1 MFFIWET
8 WLAFSFGYKKLEGEN
23 EVVVRFMSDTPYAR
37 LEQEMQH
44 IPGFRPRKRGMVI
57 SHLSDE
63 QKKQDCLCEH
73 TSDGCV
79 PFHKLMEVLAEEVAV
94 SSFARRVN
102 RLTGKKEP
110 CFFRNGH
117 RERFFMM
124 LRRCIHKVEEPAL
137 CAAIYL
143 LSADQF
149 LWGRALYAVAQDQI
163 KFSKIHI
170 HGVGLDGY
178 VLFYMARDLYRGS
191 HHVSLDEL
199 IDPELVSDQVFEG
212 IVIAFLICRY
222 GNVVLQE
229 ERLQ

>member
-8 WLAFSFGYKKLEGEN
+8 GLAFFVYRKMEGEN

-57 SHLSDE
+57 GHLSDE

-73 TSDGCV
+73 TSDGYIS
-79 PFHKLMEVLAEEVAV
+79 FHKLVEILTEEVAV
-94 SSFARRVN
+94 SPFARRVN
-102 RLTGKKEP
+102 RLIGIKEP

-124 LRRCIHKVEEPAL
+124 LRRCIHKTKESAL
-137 CAAIYL
+137 YAAIYL
-143 LSADQF
+143 LSADRF
-149 LWGRALYAVAQDQI
+149 LWGRALYAVTQAQI
-163 KFSKIHI
+163 KFSQIHI
-170 HGVGLDGY
+170 HGVNLDGY

-191 HHVSLDEL
+191 QHVSLSEL
-199 IDPELVSDQVFEG
+199 IDPELVSDQVFER

-222 GNVVLQE
+222 GSAILQE
-229 ERLQ
+229 EGLQ